1 MKNGETPTPSS
12 GKKSD
17 DDDNMAELTRQLNDI
32 SSGSLNLPQTNNNN
46 TPTSQYNNYEG
57 FPPMSNNIQYGQP
70 SQTNNQYDSQ
80 NIGFV
85 GQQFPSGYPS
95 TNITSNQYGG
105 GTASSRYA
113 STIVTT
119 KPTPSPRNIDS
130 GNF

>member
-1 MKNGETPTPSS
+1 
-12 GKKSD
+12 
-17 DDDNMAELTRQLNDI
+17 MAELTRQLNDI

-46 TPTSQYNNYEG
+46 TPTSQYNNYGG
-57 FPPMSNNIQYGQP
+57 FPPMSNNIEP

-80 NIGFV
+80 NFGFV

-105 GTASSRYA
+105 GTDSSGYP

-119 KPTPSPRNIDS
+119 KPTPSLRNIAP